1 MTEKRI
7 REILGSVASGN
18 LDAEAAFSALK
29 DLPFEDLGF
38 AKLDSHR
45 TMRRGVPEVVF
56 GENKTVEQIAA
67 IGTRVVKSGNN
78 LIITRLSA
86 DKARALKPRIPRLK
100 YLAEPRIAMR
110 IVEPA
115 TPIGHGSIMVISAGT
130 SDIPVAEEAAVCAE
144 LFGNRVTRLYD
155 VGVAGLHRL
164 TANLESIKQASVL
177 IVVAGMEGA
186 LPSVVA
192 GLLDKPVIAVP
203 TSIGYGTAFG
213 GIAALLGMLN
223 TCSSGVTVVNIDNG
237 FGAALAATLIN
248 RVGLAQ
254 HG

>member
-7 REILGSVASGN
+7 REILASVASGKVG
-18 LDAEAAFSALK
+18 AEAAFEALK

-56 GENKTVEQIAA
+56 GENKTVEQMAA
-67 IGTRVVKSGNN
+67 IGARVVKSGNN
-78 LIITRLSA
+78 LIITRLAA
-86 DKARALKPRIPRLK
+86 DKARVLKRKIPRLK
-100 YLAEPRIAMR
+100 YLPDPRIATV
-110 IVEPA
+110 IVEP
-115 TPIGHGSIMVISAGT
+115 TKPSGHGSIMVISAGT
-130 SDIPVAEEAAVCAE
+130 SDIPVAEEAAICAE
-144 LFGNRVTRLYD
+144 LFGNRVSRLYD

-164 TANLESIKQASVL
+164 TSNLESIKMASVL

-192 GLLDKPVIAVP
+192 GLLDKPVVAVP
-203 TSIGYGTAFG
+203 TSVGYGTAFG

-248 RVGLAQ
+248 RVGLK
-254 HG
+254 HGG

>member
-7 REILGSVASGN
+7 REILGAVASGK

-56 GENKTVEQIAA
+56 GENKTVEQMAA
-67 IGTRVVKSGNN
+67 IGARVVKSGNN
-78 LIITRLSA
+78 LIITRLAA
-86 DKARALKPRIPRLK
+86 DKARVLKRKIPRLK
-100 YLAEPRIAMR
+100 YLPDPRIATV
-110 IVEPA
+110 IVEP
-115 TPIGHGSIMVISAGT
+115 TKPSGHGSIMVISAGT
-130 SDIPVAEEAAVCAE
+130 SDIPVAEEAAICAE
-144 LFGNRVTRLYD
+144 LFGNRVSRLYD

-164 TANLESIKQASVL
+164 TSNLESIKMASVL

-192 GLLDKPVIAVP
+192 GLLDKPVVAVP
-203 TSIGYGTAFG
+203 TSVGYGTAFG

-248 RVGLAQ
+248 RVGLK
-254 HG
+254 HGG